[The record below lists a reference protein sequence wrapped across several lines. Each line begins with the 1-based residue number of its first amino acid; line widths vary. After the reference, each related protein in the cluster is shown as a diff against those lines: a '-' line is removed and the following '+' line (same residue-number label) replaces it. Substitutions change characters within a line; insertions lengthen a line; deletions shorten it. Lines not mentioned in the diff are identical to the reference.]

1 MTAVTIFTIPM
12 TASLAVIPC
21 SQLVRVYMAAVT
33 RQIGT
38 NHGPLH
44 PTSIYH
50 KDLVALH
57 LVIGWLRDHPRPVAC
72 MVSYHYWSPLGHLW
86 EQRTKKSDSIFY
98 DLDR

>member
-1 MTAVTIFTIPM
+1 
-12 TASLAVIPC
+12 
-21 SQLVRVYMAAVT
+21 MAAVT